1 MALVSKRRA
10 LICIGVTVLLVL
22 VSLQLLIAF
31 QLSRHEHETAS
42 DTNHLSIEKVASRR
56 RIRRISHEKTLFV
69 DNATIYNATLRIPGH
84 DDRIPDGIFNGIPI
98 YFNKSPKDST
108 VSCVGENYQADAW
121 MYRSC
126 HFRHFCFDI
135 EAIEYVIVQS
145 PEEKKWLEFAKR
157 DPLIGTSSIMNTT
170 VSLGGL
176 NPKWQRKNFRRL
188 EWFPRV
194 VDQMNGYYEL
204 PSHITWIPFHSMA
217 GFNAGHL
224 VWDDFLPIYTLLS
237 IFGFLGDDMQLLLT
251 RYELEQEALWAT
263 CDSTEENEGKCKK
276 LFGKFLPAMGVDPS
290 TFSTTEDFR
299 FETARERKSNYV
311 CARYGAAGIAMLTDH
326 GTKAHG
332 WEPKDYT
339 TTHNTGRGTALYA
352 FRNFLM
358 QNLKLPDQPLQKQA
372 PHVIT
377 FSVLSSHSFTRS
389 QNYNT
394 QMNAVKSTFSTDELV
409 VHGHV
414 MEKMSVQ
421 EQVTL
426 AGKSAIFVTSS
437 GGGAVT
443 ATFLPR
449 GASLIIYY
457 VGDGSRENNK
467 VTGKPA
473 RLDWDL
479 FNHMSYIRVHWLP
492 VKNMNTPQGLETFLQ
507 LIRNELH
514 VISQL

>member
-1 MALVSKRRA
+1 MALVSQRGA
-10 LICIGVTVLLVL
+10 LISLGVLL
-22 VSLQLLIAF
+22 VSLQLLIVF
-31 QLSRHEHETAS
+31 QLSLHEAVS
-42 DTNHLSIEKVASRR
+42 DTNHLSIENVASERRKRRPHFLDTVTQKATR
-56 RIRRISHEKTLFV
+56 RIPVNDT
-69 DNATIYNATLRIPGH
+69 
-84 DDRIPDGIFNGIPI
+84 RIPDGSFNGIPI
-98 YFNKSPKDST
+98 HYTNNPNDSTST
-108 VSCVGENYQADAW
+108 VSCVGENYQEDAW

-126 HFRHFCFDI
+126 QFRHFCFDI
-135 EAIEYVIVQS
+135 DAKEYVIVQS
-145 PEEKKWLEFAKR
+145 PEEQKWLEFVKR
-157 DPLIGTSSIMNTT
+157 DPLIGTSSTMNIT

-176 NPKWQRKNFRRL
+176 NPKWQRKHFRRL

-194 VDQMNGYYEL
+194 VDKMDNGYYEL
-204 PSHITWIPFHSMA
+204 PSHYTWVPFHSMA

-237 IFGFLGDDMQLLLT
+237 IFGLFENDMQRPLLT
-251 RYELEQEALWAT
+251 RYELKHEALWAT
-263 CDSTEENEGKCKK
+263 CDFLNENKVKCEK
-276 LFGKFLPAMGVDPS
+276 LFGKFLPSMGVEPG

-299 FETARERKSNYV
+299 FEITTTTTKTRKSNYV

-326 GTKAHG
+326 ATKAHG
-332 WEPKDYT
+332 WEPKDYK
-339 TTHNTGRGTALYA
+339 TTHNTGRGAALYA

-358 QNLKLPDQPLQKQA
+358 HNLKLPNQPLQTQA
-372 PHVIT
+372 PYAIS
-377 FSVLSSHSFTRS
+377 FSMLSSHSSKRS
-389 QNYNT
+389 QDYIT
-394 QMNAVKSTFSTDELV
+394 QMKAVNRTFSTDELV

-414 MEKMSVQ
+414 MEDLTVQ
-421 EQVTL
+421 EQVKL
-426 AGKSAIFVTSS
+426 ASTSAIFVTTS

-467 VTGKPA
+467 QTGKPA

-492 VKNMNTPQGLETFLQ
+492 VKDMNSPQGLATFLQ